1 MTIRTCFRS
10 HRTTFTAPA
19 KEASVMMLRCF
30 DVPRDELLHDITLPK
45 SPRVF
50 TLLKDRVQV
59 GERQTANE

>member
-1 MTIRTCFRS
+1 
-10 HRTTFTAPA
+10 
-19 KEASVMMLRCF
+19 MMLRCF